1 MTYLSLYRKYRPQ
14 NFQNI
19 IGQDIIVKTLKN
31 AIQYCKINHC
41 YLFSGDKGVGKT
53 TLAKNL
59 AKAINCCN
67 NACVDCCNTC
77 KSCIS
82 INQRNNLDLI
92 EIDGASYNGVDEIR
106 ELQDTSKYKPIF
118 GKYKIYII
126 DEVHV
131 LSYNAFNALLKLLE
145 EPPAKIIFILITS
158 EFNKIPKTIISRT
171 QHFGLKHITVE
182 DIRKQLKFISIQE
195 NIDIHEDALNQIA
208 IFSKG
213 SMRDALNRLEQVST
227 YYHNSYIG
235 LEEVSKILGLIP
247 KNKIKEL
254 INYLLNSDFV
264 VMIDFLENLLQ
275 PHVDILYFMEDLI
288 DFFFTLFIKE
298 WQKDDNNFTTI
309 FKNLNIKVT
318 DQFFVFLFNWKN
330 NIKHTVHKKKYFI
343 INCIQLKQFLVS
355 YREQGNLNNQKKMIY
370 DNIRV
375 NSENCI
381 YEAELL
387 SSSEKM
393 LTTSCLKNVSES
405 ANNPNLF
412 TCDCANFNELTS
424 AKNKITLDSFL
435 HGIKQILITPDS
447 SMTEKLIQKWHQLTK
462 ISDKNLEMAALCL
475 YKSKLCLINLN
486 KEWLISCTNTEEYQQ
501 LLKPHIKNK
510 IKTILNKK
518 NKLIKEYFVI
528 LHQDWEHT
536 LLPLFEQYKKTR
548 HICDLKLLKLDVD
561 FYLKHATFA
570 SKNNFLTNSS
580 VNVSENI
587 PLLCSDDYNNCSGKT
602 QFFKLAIEYFGM
614 AKVKLK

>member
-1 MTYLSLYRKYRPQ
+1 MIYLSLYRKYRPQ

-19 IGQDIIVKTLKN
+19 IGQDIIVKTLQN
-31 AIQYCKINHC
+31 AIKYCKINHC

-67 NACVDCCNTC
+67 NTCVDCCNTC

-145 EPPAKIIFILITS
+145 DPPSKIIFILITS

-182 DIRKQLKFISIQE
+182 DIRKQLKFISVQE

-227 YYHNSYIG
+227 YYHNSHIG
-235 LEEVSKILGLIP
+235 LEEVSKILGLVS
-247 KNKIKEL
+247 KDKIKEL

-264 VMIDFLENLLQ
+264 AMIDFLENLLQ
-275 PHVDILYFMEDLI
+275 PHVDVLYFMEDLI
-288 DFFFTLFIKE
+288 DFFLTLFIKG

-318 DQFFVFLFNWKN
+318 NQFFVFLFHWKN

-343 INCIQLKQFLVS
+343 INCIQLKQFLLP
-355 YREQGNLNNQKKMIY
+355 YYKEQDNLNNQKKIIY
-370 DNIRV
+370 DNSRV

-381 YEAELL
+381 YETGFL
-387 SSSEKM
+387 SSSETM
-393 LTTSCLKNVSES
+393 LTTSCLKNVSKS
-405 ANNPNLF
+405 FNSNLF
-412 TCDCANFNELTS
+412 TCDCANFNDFTS
-424 AKNKITLDSFL
+424 SKTVTLDSFL
-435 HGIKQILITPDS
+435 YGIKQILITPDL
-447 SMTEKLIQKWHQLTK
+447 SMTKKLIQKWYQLTK
-462 ISDKNLEMAALCL
+462 IYDKNLEMAALCL
-475 YKSKLCLINLN
+475 YKSKLCLINLS
-486 KEWLISCTNTEEYQQ
+486 KDWLISCANTEEYQQ

-528 LHQDWEHT
+528 LHQDWEHK
-536 LLPLFEQYKKTR
+536 LLPLFQQYQKTR

-570 SKNNFLTNSS
+570 SKNNFLINSS
-580 VNVSENI
+580 VGALENV
-587 PLLCSDDYNNCSGKT
+587 PLLCSNDSNNFSAKN
-602 QFFKLAIEYFGM
+602 QFFQLAIEYFGM
-614 AKVKLK
+614 AKVRLK